1 MTLANLLGNYKG
13 SFAGQT
19 DGASIAAGKI
29 GERLV
34 VVAPASHGATTAT
47 GSGTGLSSL
56 ANNTAYILQSSS
68 GVPIKITLTAGV
80 WDIYMANEMDQAAKV
95 SQATGLTL
103 IQNGLSTN
111 STATSPSGFERC
123 SRRDLLGDSSAGLN
137 TFFYA
142 RMFQN
147 VSAPTDVFS
156 VLFVQGSITGLGVQ
170 VQIQAIRIA

>member
-1 MTLANLLGNYKG
+1 MSLVSRIGNYRG
-13 SFAGQT
+13 PFAGTT
-19 DGASIAAGKI
+19 DGATIPAGQV

-34 VVAPASHGATTAT
+34 VVAAASHGATTAT

-68 GVPIKITLTAGV
+68 GVPIKLSLTAGV
-80 WDIYMANEMDQAAKV
+80 WDIYMANEMDQASKV
-95 SQATGLTL
+95 SQAAGLTL

-111 STATSPSGFERC
+111 PTATSPSDFERS
-123 SRRDLLGDSSAGLN
+123 SRRDLLGDSSAGMN

-147 VSAPTDVFS
+147 VSAPIDVFS
-156 VLFVQGSITGLGVQ
+156 VLFVQGSVTGLGIGVK
-170 VQIQAIRIA
+170 IQAIRIA